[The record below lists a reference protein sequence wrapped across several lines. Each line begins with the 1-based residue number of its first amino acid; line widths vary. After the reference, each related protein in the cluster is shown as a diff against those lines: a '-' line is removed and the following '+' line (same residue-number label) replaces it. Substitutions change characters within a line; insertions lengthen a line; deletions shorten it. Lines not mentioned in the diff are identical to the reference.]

1 MSMQNL
7 AIVFGP
13 TLLGQPMPA
22 PSAGA
27 IPMPDTFH
35 QNLVGLFNWKYRHD
49 SDPLLTGN

>member
-13 TLLGQPMPA
+13 TLLGQPMPQ
-22 PSAGA
+22 PGTGAGG

-35 QNLVGLFNWKYRHD
+35 QNLVSLEANCLQTE
-49 SDPLLTGN
+49 S